1 MAWNLIKTE
10 AFQEDFEEL
19 VAYYAIAASKK
30 GLTKFVDSIE
40 GATRF
45 LAENP
50 MIHSVSR
57 KFYLSSGGYREHF
70 VGNYVIIYR
79 IEGLLVILCR
89 LFHQRR
95 NYQQFVIEW

>member
-1 MAWNLIKTE
+1 M
-10 AFQEDFEEL
+10 
-19 VAYYAIAASKK
+19 
-30 GLTKFVDSIE
+30 DSIE

-57 KFYLSSGGYREHF
+57 KFYLSSGGYREHL

-79 IEGLLVILCR
+79 IEGSLVILCR

-95 NYQQFVIEW
+95 NYHNLLLSGNC